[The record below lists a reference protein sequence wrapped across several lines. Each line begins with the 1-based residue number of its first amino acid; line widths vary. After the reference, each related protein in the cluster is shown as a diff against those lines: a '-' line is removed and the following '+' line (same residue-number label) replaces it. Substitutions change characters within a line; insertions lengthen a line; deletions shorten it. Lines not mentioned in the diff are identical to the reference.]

1 VRIKKDIQ
9 FTLIIEIMMGSCK
22 LWIVA
27 TILPSMVGAFSIS
40 PSSSRRLSTT
50 KIHLMDPHHLMTT
63 AVDNHHI
70 VGDSIDAA
78 QNAYETLVTTLV
90 APAMKLTP
98 AHEHVNPL
106 FGPPDPYLQAGRSIA
121 PMNPNAFQD
130 AGLTVPKPLDHV
142 DLPEDFQK
150 LMMQNKRA
158 VLDPNSITAFDDVM
172 PGFKKSADA
181 GAVAGNKFL
190 SGVTPGDI
198 SQATMEE
205 EMKYAI
211 FNMHVIRKLP
221 MAALLYVMTEFFL
234 IKPVADMYAD
244 DIEDDRVGVMT
255 DQVSVYGMRAVSVL
269 VITMLTMQVTNIF
282 G

>member
-1 VRIKKDIQ
+1 
-9 FTLIIEIMMGSCK
+9 MMGSCK

-27 TILPSMVGAFSIS
+27 TILPSIVSGFTVR
-40 PSSSRRLSTT
+40 PSSSRTTTT
-50 KIHLMDPHHLMTT
+50 KVHLMDPHQLMTT
-63 AVDNHHI
+63 VVDNHH
-70 VGDSIDAA
+70 VMDESIHAA
-78 QNAYETLVTTLV
+78 QNTYETLMSTLV

-106 FGPPDPYLQAGRSIA
+106 FGPPDQYLQAGKSIA

-130 AGLTVPKPLDHV
+130 AGLTVPKPLDQV

-150 LMMQNKRA
+150 IMMQNKRA
-158 VLDPNSITAFDDVM
+158 VLDPNSITAFDNVM
-172 PGFKKSADA
+172 PGFKKSVDA
-181 GAVAGNKFL
+181 GSSVSNRF

-211 FNMHVIRKLP
+211 YNMHVIRKLP
-221 MAALLYVMTEFFL
+221 MAALLYVLTEFFL
-234 IKPVADMYAD
+234 IKPVADMYAE

-255 DQVSVYGMRAVSVL
+255 DQVSVYGMRAVSIL
-269 VITMLTMQVTNIF
+269 AITVLTMQVTNIL